1 MRFTGQY
8 NHSLDTKGRVII
20 PSGFREKLGDR
31 FMVARGLEKCI
42 SVYSMEAWEDLENK
56 IIDLSQLNE
65 TARKFS
71 RIFFATAGEVE
82 TDKQGRILIP
92 AHLRKYAG
100 IDKECVVTG
109 NLDKVEIWS
118 PERWAEQMGEDED
131 LGVYANQ
138 LDGMGIRL

>member
-1 MRFTGQY
+1 M
-8 NHSLDTKGRVII
+8 
-20 PSGFREKLGDR
+20 
-31 FMVARGLEKCI
+31 
-42 SVYSMEAWEDLENK
+42 
-56 IIDLSQLNE
+56 SQLNE
-65 TARKFS
+65 ATRKFS

-118 PERWAEQMGEDED
+118 PEKWAEQMGEED
-131 LGVYANQ
+131 DLAAYAAQ
-138 LDGMGIRL
+138 LDGMGVRL

>member
-31 FMVARGLEKCI
+31 FMVARGMEKCI
-42 SVYSMEAWEDLENK
+42 TVYSMEAWERLEEK
-56 IIDLSQLNE
+56 VSEMSQLNE
-65 TARKFS
+65 ATRKFS

-118 PERWAEQMGEDED
+118 PERWAEQMGEED
-131 LGVYANQ
+131 DLAAYAAQ
-138 LDGMGIRL
+138 LDGMGVRL

>member
-31 FMVARGLEKCI
+31 FMVARGMEKCI
-42 SVYSMEAWEDLENK
+42 TVYSMD
-56 IIDLSQLNE
+56 QLNE
-65 TARKFS
+65 ATRKFS

-118 PERWAEQMGEDED
+118 PEKWAEQMGEED
-131 LGVYANQ
+131 DLAAYAAQ
-138 LDGMGIRL
+138 LDGMGVRL

>member
-31 FMVARGLEKCI
+31 FMVARGLERCI
-42 SVYSMEAWEDLENK
+42 SVYSMEAWENLENK
-56 IIDLSQLNE
+56 IIELSQLNE

-71 RIFFATAGEVE
+71 RIFFATASEVE
-82 TDKQGRILIP
+82 TDKQGRILLP
-92 AHLRKYAG
+92 AQLRKYAG
-100 IDKECVVTG
+100 IDKECVVNG
-109 NLDKVEIWS
+109 NLDKVEIWN
-118 PERWAEQMGEDED
+118 PEKWAEEVGADEA
-131 LGVYANQ
+131 LGVYGNQ